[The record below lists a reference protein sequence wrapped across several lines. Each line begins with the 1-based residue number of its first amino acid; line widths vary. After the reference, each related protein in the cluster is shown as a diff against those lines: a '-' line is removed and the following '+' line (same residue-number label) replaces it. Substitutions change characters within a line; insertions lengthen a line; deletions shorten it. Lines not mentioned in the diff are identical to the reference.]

1 MTTYFPKKG
10 ELDRPWYVVDAQGLT
25 LGRLCTEVAKVLT
38 GKTNPAFTPHVDTGG
53 FVVVINAGKVALTG
67 KKWTDKIYRHHSQY
81 PGGLKETAARDLM
94 AKNPVR
100 LIERG
105 VRGMLPKNR
114 IGDRLYT
121 KLKVYAG
128 DRHPH
133 QAQKPAPFP
142 TTWN

>member
-10 ELDRPWYVVDAQGLT
+10 ELERPWFVVDAEGLT
-25 LGRLCTEVAKVLT
+25 LGRLSTEVARVLT

-53 FVVVINAGKVALTG
+53 FVVVINAEKVALTG
-67 KKWTDKIYRHHSQY
+67 KKWTDKIYRHHSMY

-94 AKNPVR
+94 AKSPVR
-100 LIERG
+100 LIERA

-114 IGDRLYT
+114 IGDRLYR

-133 QAQKPAPFP
+133 AAQKPAPFP
-142 TTWN
+142 TKWN

>member
-10 ELDRPWYVVDAQGLT
+10 ELDRPWFVVDAQGLT
-25 LGRLCTEVAKVLT
+25 LGRLSTEVARVLT
-38 GKTNPAFTPHVDTGG
+38 GKTNPAFTPHTDMGG
-53 FVVVINAGKVALTG
+53 FVVVINAEKVTLTG
-67 KKWTDKIYRHHSQY
+67 KKWTDKFYRHHSLY
-81 PGGLKETAARDLM
+81 PGGLKEVAARDLM
-94 AKNPVR
+94 AKHPER
-100 LIERG
+100 LIEHA
-105 VRGMLPKNR
+105 VRGMLPKTK

-142 TTWN
+142 ATWH